1 MIMSEEKS
9 SPIEIIAIVFVVAVF
24 AGCESNNYPE
34 TANKNEQRADKPTEP
49 EKPTEPAKPEV
60 LALIPTEVVTVI
72 LKPTYER
79 GLENPVE

>member
-24 AGCESNNYPE
+24 VGCESNNYPE
-34 TANKNEQRADKPTEP
+34 TANKNEQLAAN
-49 EKPTEPAKPEV
+49 PTEPAKPEV